1 MKRSM
6 CALFALVTIT
16 GLLSACTVTTTTTPT
31 NTAAPTNAAAPKPAA
46 PPTNTAAPT
55 NTATAPAGDAQES
68 TLVVTNKSKW
78 AVHQMFLSPA
88 NDNEW
93 GPDQLASQTIEPGA
107 KFTLNK
113 IPCNTYD
120 IKVVDEDGDECI
132 VKGEKFC
139 GHDVT
144 WDLTDEELL
153 GCEGYGDE

>member
-1 MKRSM
+1 MKRSA
-6 CALFALVTIT
+6 CALFAMVTLT

-31 NTAAPTNAAAPKPAA
+31 NTAAPTNTAPKPAPAATNTA
-46 PPTNTAAPT
+46 PPTNTTAA
-55 NTATAPAGDAQES
+55 APAGQES
-68 TLVVTNKSKW
+68 NLVVTNKSKW

-93 GPDQLASQTIEPGA
+93 GPDQLAAGTIEPGA

-113 IPCNTYD
+113 IPCDTYD
-120 IKVVDEDGDECI
+120 IKIVDEDGDECI

-139 GHDVT
+139 GNEVT

-153 GCEGYGDE
+153 GCEGYGEE